1 MTSPSPV
8 PEPPGNLDVRGGC
21 LRAAARARHVRL
33 DEAGLDRLAAELAA
47 GSTVTPA
54 WEDAHLSGGDAEVRA
69 GWTLLLSALNFCF
82 WDDEPRWRVEGADGY
97 MALASALRRAHRAGV
112 PVARP
117 AEYARWSVEELA
129 GVLRGDPGGAAAPP
143 LLAERHAVA
152 AELGAWLVEEHGG
165 SALSLLRAAP
175 SALALATRLATRL
188 RGFRD
193 VALHRGEPVAL
204 LKRAQIAAHD
214 CGLAL
219 GDDAPAGLRDRRG
232 LTAFADYKVPQ
243 VLRAAGALVYA
254 PGLAAAVDSR
264 TELAA
269 GSEPEVEIRALTVVA
284 VDRLAALLADHGRCL
299 DAPTVDTLLWWRG
312 QGLREPPY
320 HRTRTIWY

>member
-1 MTSPSPV
+1 
-8 PEPPGNLDVRGGC
+8 VRAGC
-21 LRAAARARHVRL
+21 ARVAARARHVHL
-33 DEAGLDRLAAELAA
+33 GVDALERLAGQLAA
-47 GSTVTPA
+47 TPPAVPA
-54 WEDAHLSGGDAEVRA
+54 WEDDHLDSGDAEVRA

-82 WDDEPRWRVEGADGY
+82 WEDEPRWRVEGADGY
-97 MALASALRRAHRAGV
+97 LALAAALRRAHLAGV

-117 AEYARWSVEELA
+117 AHYDRWRVDDLA
-129 GVLRGDPGGAAAPP
+129 AVLRGDPGGPPFPP

-152 AELGAWLVEEHGG
+152 TELGAWLVAEHGG
-165 SALSLLRAAP
+165 SALAPLRAAR
-175 SALALATRLATRL
+175 SAADLAGRLATRL

-193 VALHRGEPVAL
+193 VATHRGAPVAL

-219 GDDAPAGLRDRRG
+219 GDEAPAGLRDRSG
-232 LTAFADYKVPQ
+232 LTAFADYKLPQ

-254 PGLAAAVDSR
+254 PGLAATVDGR
-264 TELAA
+264 IELPA

-284 VDRLAALLADHGRCL
+284 VDRLVALLAARGAVL
-299 DAPTVDTLLWWRG
+299 DAPAVDCLLWWRG
-312 QGLREPPY
+312 QGMAGPPY

>member
-1 MTSPSPV
+1 MTSRSPA
-8 PEPPGNLDVRGGC
+8 PDPPGDLDVRGGC
-21 LRAAARARHVRL
+21 LRVAARARHVRL
-33 DEAGLDRLAAELAA
+33 DEAGLGRLATELAA
-47 GSTVTPA
+47 ADPALPA
-54 WEDAHLSGGDAEVRA
+54 WEDDHLAGGDPEVRA

-82 WDDEPRWRVEGADGY
+82 WEDEPRWRVEGADGY
-97 MALASALRRAHRAGV
+97 MALAAALRRAHRAGT

-117 AEYARWSVEELA
+117 AHLAGWSVADLA
-129 GVLRGDPGGAAAPP
+129 GVLRGDPGGPAAPP
-143 LLAERHAVA
+143 LLAERHAVT
-152 AELGAWLVEEHGG
+152 AELGEWLVEEHGG
-165 SALSLLRAAP
+165 AALAPLLAAP
-175 SALALATRLATRL
+175 SAAALAATLATRLG
-188 RGFRD
+188 GFRD
-193 VALHRGEPVAL
+193 VAVHRGEPVAL

-243 VLRAAGALVYA
+243 VLRAAGAIAYT
-254 PGLAAAVDSR
+254 PELAAAVDAR

-284 VDRLAALLADHGRCL
+284 VDRLVALLAGHGRGL
-299 DAPTVDTLLWWRG
+299 DAPAVDTLLWWRG

-320 HRTRTIWY
+320 HRTRTVWY

>member
-1 MTSPSPV
+1 VTSPSPV

-21 LRAAARARHVRL
+21 LRVAARARHVRL

-47 GSTVTPA
+47 GSTATPA
-54 WEDAHLSGGDAEVRA
+54 WEDDHLSGGDAEVRA

-129 GVLRGDPGGAAAPP
+129 GVLRGDPGGPAAPP

-165 SALSLLRAAP
+165 SALSPLHAAP
-175 SALALATRLATRL
+175 SAVALATRLATRL

-254 PGLAAAVDSR
+254 PELAASVDSR

-284 VDRLAALLADHGRCL
+284 VDRLAALLAAHGL
-299 DAPTVDTLLWWRG
+299 DPPAIDTLLWWRG

-320 HRTRTIWY
+320 HRTRTVWY

>member
-1 MTSPSPV
+1 MISRSPV
-8 PEPPGNLDVRGGC
+8 PDPPGDVDVRGGC
-21 LRAAARARHVRL
+21 QRVAARARHVHI
-33 DEAGLDRLAAELAA
+33 DEAGLGRLAAELAA
-47 GSTVTPA
+47 GDPA
-54 WEDAHLSGGDAEVRA
+54 VPGWEEDHLAGGDPEVRA

-82 WDDEPRWRVEGADGY
+82 WEDEPRWRVEGADGY
-97 MALASALRRAHRAGV
+97 MALAAALRRAHRAGV

-117 AEYARWSVEELA
+117 ARYARWSVEELA
-129 GVLRGDPGGAAAPP
+129 EVLRGDPGGPAAPP
-143 LLAERHAVA
+143 LLTERHAVA
-152 AELGAWLVEEHGG
+152 TELGAWLVEEHGG
-165 SALSLLRAAP
+165 AALSPLLAAP
-175 SALALATRLATRL
+175 SAAALAAGLATRL

-193 VALHRGEPVAL
+193 VAHHRGEPVAL

-243 VLRAAGALVYA
+243 VLRAAGALGYA
-254 PGLAAAVDSR
+254 PELAAAVDSR

-284 VDRLAALLADHGRCL
+284 VDRLAHLLAV
-299 DAPTVDTLLWWRG
+299 DAPAVDTLLWWRG

-320 HRTRTIWY
+320 HRCRTIWY

>member
-1 MTSPSPV
+1 
-8 PEPPGNLDVRGGC
+8 
-21 LRAAARARHVRL
+21 
-33 DEAGLDRLAAELAA
+33 
-47 GSTVTPA
+47 
-54 WEDAHLSGGDAEVRA
+54 
-69 GWTLLLSALNFCF
+69 
-82 WDDEPRWRVEGADGY
+82 
-97 MALASALRRAHRAGV
+97 
-112 PVARP
+112 VAQP

-129 GVLRGDPGGAAAPP
+129 GVLRGDPGGPATPP

-152 AELGAWLVEEHGG
+152 AELGAWLVEEHRG
-165 SALSLLRAAP
+165 SALSPLLAAP
-175 SALALATRLATRL
+175 SAVALAAALATRL

-254 PGLAAAVDSR
+254 PELAAAVDSR

-284 VDRLAALLADHGRCL
+284 VDRLAALLAERGRVL
-299 DAPTVDTLLWWRG
+299 DPPAIDTLLWWRG
-312 QGLREPPY
+312 QGLRQPPY
-320 HRTRTIWY
+320 HRCRTIWY